1 MSVQQ
6 HYTAQAGEGSVQGLE
21 YYDSEYPDILQDQ
34 SPLVHLFNYKMWRK
48 KQKFI
53 KLPWN
58 WYLFNVS

>member
-34 SPLVHLFNYKMWRK
+34 SPLVHLFNYKM
-48 KQKFI
+48 
-53 KLPWN
+53 
-58 WYLFNVS
+58 